1 MSDNEKAI
9 YILTELSKADKR
21 IMFPKKD
28 IVQAINMAIQALKSL
43 NKLDEI
49 ITEQIDISYDQ
60 TECQT
65 LRWVL
70 DKMSEVEDGNRTCKF
85 SNHRFG

>member
-1 MSDNEKAI
+1 MSDKEKAI

-28 IVQAINMAIQALKSL
+28 IEKALDMAIEALQVID
-43 NKLDEI
+43 KLDKI

-60 TECQT
+60 VECQT

-70 DKMSEVEDGNRTCKF
+70 DKMSEVEE
-85 SNHRFG
+85 